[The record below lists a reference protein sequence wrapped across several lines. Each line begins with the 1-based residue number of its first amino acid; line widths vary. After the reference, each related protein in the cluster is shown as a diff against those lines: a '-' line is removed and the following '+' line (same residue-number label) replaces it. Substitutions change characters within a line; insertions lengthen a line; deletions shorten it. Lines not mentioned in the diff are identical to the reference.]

1 MKAKRSTNESEC
13 SLPRPAPY
21 LGEVFDN
28 EVFSRHRLV
37 SAAAMAVAA
46 AAGAGLGAVLF
57 WSVQFNEVG
66 MVISVTTVGLAIG
79 FLKPP
84 WPLVMVAAVAML
96 GTMTML
102 GHLTWHSSALL
113 GLFFGVVYAFGF
125 LVVVLLM
132 AAVRARRSY
141 LQRGWDLAFAEAR
154 EHDARVERA
163 VAREREA
170 MAGEIHDGLGHRL
183 TLIAVQAARLSLDAD
198 LSPQVRA
205 EMQSIR
211 ANAAAA
217 ADELGE
223 TVGLL
228 TERTSGVTASLSGL
242 GFEDVLERAR
252 TSGVTVQSAIAPDLD
267 GATNDYTRAAL
278 LRALQEGLT
287 NAAKH
292 APGAAVRVAID
303 VAGDEVLLEMRN
315 AAAPRRSQPGTSGHG
330 ILALRH
336 RAAIL
341 GGALEVEDGEDFAL
355 ILRLPASSTPS
366 PTAARPQSSRIA
378 ALVDEATG
386 AERRHRLATRLA
398 WMVPTAGFV
407 ISVLVV
413 VGYFVYNNVWSVL
426 PPERFAAIEVG
437 DTREEAERVLPPV
450 NMLDA
455 PDEALPEPPGATCTY
470 YEASISFFD
479 RDDVYRICFADDR
492 VIATDTIPP
501 S

>member
-1 MKAKRSTNESEC
+1 VLASAPS
-13 SLPRPAPY
+13 PY

-28 EVFSRHRLV
+28 DVFSWHRLV
-37 SAAAMAVAA
+37 GASAPAVAA
-46 AAGAGLGAVLF
+46 VAGALLGAVLF
-57 WSVQFNEVG
+57 WSVQFDEVG

-84 WPLVMVAAVAML
+84 RPFLMVAAVAML
-96 GTMTML
+96 GTMTVL
-102 GHLTWHSSALL
+102 GHLAWHSSALL

-125 LVVVLLM
+125 LVVVLVI

-242 GFEDVLERAR
+242 GFEDVIERAR
-252 TSGVTVQSAIAPDLD
+252 ASGVTVQSAIAPDLD
-267 GATNDYTRAAL
+267 GAINDYTRAAL

-292 APGAAVRVAID
+292 APGAAVHIAID
-303 VAGDEVLLEMRN
+303 VTGDEVLLKIRN
-315 AAAPRRSQPGTSGHG
+315 AAAPPRSQPGSSGHG

-341 GGALEVEDGEDFAL
+341 GGTLEVEDGEDFAL
-355 ILRLPASSTPS
+355 ILRVPSSSTPS
-366 PTAARPQSSRIA
+366 TPATRPQTSRID
-378 ALVDEATG
+378 ALVDQATG
-386 AERRHRLATRLA
+386 AERRRRLATRLA
-398 WMVPTAGFV
+398 WMVPAAGLV

-413 VGYFVYNNVWSVL
+413 VGYIVYRDVGSVL
-426 PPERFAAIEVG
+426 SPESFAAIEVG

-450 NMLDA
+450 DMLDD
-455 PDEALPEPPGATCTY
+455 PDETLPEPPGETTCSY
-470 YEASISFFD
+470 YEASISFFE

-492 VIATDTIPP
+492 VAATDTIPP

>member
-1 MKAKRSTNESEC
+1 
-13 SLPRPAPY
+13 
-21 LGEVFDN
+21 
-28 EVFSRHRLV
+28 
-37 SAAAMAVAA
+37 
-46 AAGAGLGAVLF
+46 
-57 WSVQFNEVG
+57 
-66 MVISVTTVGLAIG
+66 
-79 FLKPP
+79 
-84 WPLVMVAAVAML
+84 
-96 GTMTML
+96 
-102 GHLTWHSSALL
+102 
-113 GLFFGVVYAFGF
+113 
-125 LVVVLLM
+125 
-132 AAVRARRSY
+132 
-141 LQRGWDLAFAEAR
+141 
-154 EHDARVERA
+154 
-163 VAREREA
+163 

-198 LSPQVRA
+198 LSPHARA

-211 ANAAAA
+211 ENAAAA

-252 TSGVTVQSAIAPDLD
+252 TSGVTVQSTIAPDLD

-278 LRALQEGLT
+278 LRTLQEGLT

-292 APGAAVRVAID
+292 APGAAVRVVID
-303 VAGDEVLLEMRN
+303 VTGDEVLLEIRN
-315 AAAPRRSQPGTSGHG
+315 AAAPRRSPPRTSGHG

-341 GGALEVEDGEDFAL
+341 GGTLEVEDGEEFAL
-355 ILRLPASSTPS
+355 ILRLPGSSTPS
-366 PTAARPQSSRIA
+366 PTAARPQTSRIA

-398 WMVPTAGFV
+398 WMVPAAGFV

-426 PPERFAAIEVG
+426 PPERFAVIEVG
-437 DTREEAERVLPPV
+437 DTREEAEQVLPPV

-455 PDEALPEPPGATCTY
+455 PDETLPEPPGATCSY
-470 YEASISFFD
+470 YEASVSFFD
-479 RDDVYRICFADDR
+479 RDGVYRICFADDR
-492 VIATDTIPP
+492 VVATETIPP